1 MYFSEKLSSNYSD
14 MQTFLTRKDCCYA
27 EIFYSSKTTR
37 VLPISLPSPKRP
49 VHIKEN
55 YRIYSPYILFVG
67 GGKLVPNFE
76 GIKWFIRKIL
86 INTNLKL
93 VIVGSGYNSIA
104 SLKLKNYKN
113 VFFLGNIKN
122 LYNVY
127 KQSEF
132 VIAPIFSGSGMK
144 TKLAEATSY
153 GKTVFATSHALIG
166 YENLSENF
174 AISCNNEKEFLYKIK
189 RYKYIIKDKKKI
201 ISMFKKYY
209 SEKSMK
215 IKFLEIKKFF
225 NYGDKIKL

>member
-1 MYFSEKLSSNYSD
+1 
-14 MQTFLTRKDCCYA
+14 
-27 EIFYSSKTTR
+27 
-37 VLPISLPSPKRP
+37 LPISLPSPKRP

>member
-1 MYFSEKLSSNYSD
+1 
-14 MQTFLTRKDCCYA
+14 
-27 EIFYSSKTTR
+27 
-37 VLPISLPSPKRP
+37 
-49 VHIKEN
+49 
-55 YRIYSPYILFVG
+55 
-67 GGKLVPNFE
+67 
-76 GIKWFIRKIL
+76 
-86 INTNLKL
+86 
-93 VIVGSGYNSIA
+93 
-104 SLKLKNYKN
+104 
-113 VFFLGNIKN
+113 
-122 LYNVY
+122 VY